1 MAPTAFRDVME
12 RLFQNIGSEKLTEVE
27 KKIFL
32 AQVMQAAGVAPEI
45 AARVLAGEHH
55 LFGPAGEL
63 MEKCEMKE

>member
-32 AQVMQAAGVAPEI
+32 AQVMEAAGVTPEI

-55 LFGPAGEL
+55 LFGPA
-63 MEKCEMKE
+63 